1 MIFEFTDVQKM
12 WKIKMKRKDFGFYQL
27 LKNVENE
34 GKTGRFQIFLLH
46 KNDENEGQAGQFSIL
61 PMFK

>member
-34 GKTGRFQIFLLH
+34 GKTGRF
-46 KNDENEGQAGQFSIL
+46 
-61 PMFK
+61 